1 MNYLSFA
8 WLFAVAVM
16 SSSAGAN
23 AQVVDW
29 VKIENACSQQASEF
43 DAALVG
49 YSFSA
54 ESGNIK
60 VNSARTNLMSVRVF
74 LSQESRVWSGGKSR
88 EIADGIQ
95 EMRRLVENIN
105 DRGPGGL
112 QYAKADRAFWLHR
125 ICLNEVFLSEMNR
138 IQDSRKNTQTPSS
151 PGTSTQSQSTQE
163 FAEQAINLA
172 QQNQA
177 KAEAQRKKDGR
188 RRNYPELDASSCL
201 TPEVRPGFTGFK
213 NSCPYPVRYT
223 YCALNPK
230 IGTGAA
236 FVDCNK
242 QSGAGSVPSNGE
254 DFAHM
259 KGAEG
264 VSLVACKLPATAI
277 SRKFENGQL
286 WADCVKLGGN

>member
-1 MNYLSFA
+1 MKNFHRSLPVVGCLLIGMSASAQNLDWNQIESACIQEAGSLDSALPNDPLYNALSP
-8 WLFAVAVM
+8 
-16 SSSAGAN
+16 N
-23 AQVVDW
+23 
-29 VKIENACSQQASEF
+29 
-43 DAALVG
+43 VG
-49 YSFSA
+49 
-54 ESGNIK
+54 K
-60 VNSARTNLMSVRVF
+60 LDTARKHFLHMKEF
-74 LSQESRVWSGGKSR
+74 LSNSSRVWDEQGIRQTIAQNQSSR
-88 EIADGIQ
+88 DHAIR
-95 EMRRLVENIN
+95 EMQ
-105 DRGPGGL
+105 GA
-112 QYAKADRAFWLHR
+112 YRASALHAA
-125 ICLNEVFLSEMNR
+125 CLTDAFLSEMR
-138 IQDSRKNTQTPSS
+138 RTQGAKTTVQTPSS
-151 PGTSTQSQSTQE
+151 SGRSTQSQSTQE

-242 QSGAGSVPSNGE
+242 QSGAGSVPANGE